1 MSNKKIKT
9 VKIFNEKNIGNEGET
24 NENSPCSHGQSQGSG
39 CCRVCSQVAEIQIHH
54 DDIFSIKSQ
63 LVFQKQLNYDLKSHE
78 MNNVHLKSFLTLE
91 TLYIRTRV

>member
-1 MSNKKIKT
+1 M
-9 VKIFNEKNIGNEGET
+9 KIFNEKNIGNEGET

-39 CCRVCSQVAEIQIHH
+39 CCRVRSQVAEIQMRHN
-54 DDIFSIKSQ
+54 DFFSIKSH
-63 LVFQKQLNYDLKSHE
+63 LVLQKQLNYDLKSHE